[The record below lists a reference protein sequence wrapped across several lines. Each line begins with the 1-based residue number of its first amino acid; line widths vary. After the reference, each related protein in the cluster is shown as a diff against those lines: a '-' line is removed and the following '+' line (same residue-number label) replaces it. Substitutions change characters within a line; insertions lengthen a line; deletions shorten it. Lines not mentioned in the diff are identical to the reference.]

1 MKNGVLLDQA
11 EICAAI
17 GVSPPFQNVADA
29 DREIARRRLFI
40 QQCLRN
46 ANTHVLVLGISG
58 GVDSLTAGRLAQ
70 LAIEDLRAS
79 SGDIAYQFIAMRLP
93 YGRQHDEDD
102 AAAAM
107 RFVGADR
114 ELTVDIAP
122 AVGGLDAGLQCL
134 AGLSAG
140 ARDLVLGNIKARTRM
155 VAQYAVANACSGL
168 VIGTDHAAE
177 AVMGFFTK
185 FGDGACDLAPLAGLV
200 KGQVRAIA
208 ARLGAPERF
217 VKKVPTADLEDL
229 DPGKPDEKAYGVSY
243 EEIDAFLHG
252 HRISPRAEAIIIQQY
267 RQTKHKRVAPLTP

>member
-1 MKNGVLLDQA
+1 MNNGVSSDQA
-11 EICAAI
+11 EICAAL
-17 GVSPPFQNVADA
+17 GVSPPFQNVEDV

-46 ANTHVLVLGISG
+46 ANIRVLVLGISG

-70 LAIEDLRAS
+70 LAIQDLRATR
-79 SGDIAYQFIAMRLP
+79 GDTAYQFIAMRLP

-107 RFVGADR
+107 RFIAADR

-122 AVGGLDAGLQCL
+122 AVGGLHVQLQCL

-155 VAQYAVANACSGL
+155 VAQYAVANACNGL

-208 ARLGAPERF
+208 LRLGAPDQL

-229 DPGKPDEKAYGVSY
+229 EPGKPDERAYGVSY
-243 EEIDAFLHG
+243 DEIDAFLYG
-252 HRISPRAEAIIIQQY
+252 LRVSPRAETIIIQQY
-267 RQTKHKRVAPLTP
+267 RQTQHKRVGSLTP